1 MTIFLIILCAV
12 MPAVMLVLAPAALVL
27 GEAIILI
34 VPIAIIGIMLAID
47 IADIIDMISRKIKD
61 RKEAKIASER
71 G

>member
-12 MPAVMLVLAPAALVL
+12 MPAIMLVAAPATLVL
-27 GEAIILI
+27 GEALILI